1 MIQRIQ
7 TVYLLLAAILL
18 AVCFVFDEG
27 MLPGG
32 LTLCL
37 AVFSVID
44 IFLFRNRVL
53 QARVCLALMLAGIVY
68 YIFMAVNQPAMGWY
82 SALPLVAILMLFLA
96 RKAILKD
103 EKLVRSLDRI
113 R

>member
-7 TVYLLLAAILL
+7 SVYLLLAAVLL
-18 AVCFVFDEG
+18 VVCFVFDEN
-27 MLPGG
+27 MRPSG

-37 AVFSVID
+37 AVFSLID
-44 IFLFRNRVL
+44 IFLFKNRNL
-53 QARVCLALMLAGIVY
+53 QARVCLSVMLAGIAY
-68 YIFMAVNQPAMGWY
+68 YIFMAVNQPIIGWY
-82 SALPLVAILMLFLA
+82 SVLPMVAVFLLFLA
-96 RKAILKD
+96 RKRILKD

>member
-7 TVYLLLAAILL
+7 TVFFLLAAILL
-18 AVCFVFDEG
+18 TVCFVFDEG
-27 MLPGG
+27 MRSSG

-37 AVFSVID
+37 AVVSVID
-44 IFLFRNRVL
+44 IFLYKNRIL
-53 QARVCLALMLAGIVY
+53 QARICLAVMFAGVAY
-68 YIFMAVNQPAMGWY
+68 YIFMAVKQPVMGWY
-82 SALPLVAILMLFLA
+82 SALPMLAVLMLFLA
-96 RKAILKD
+96 RKRILKD

>member
-7 TVYLLLAAILL
+7 SVYLLLAAVLL
-18 AVCFVFDEG
+18 VVCFLFDEG
-27 MLPGG
+27 MQPSG

-37 AVFSVID
+37 AVVSLVD
-44 IFLFRNRVL
+44 IFLFKNRNL
-53 QARVCLALMLAGIVY
+53 QARICLAVMFAGIVY
-68 YIFMAVNQPAMGWY
+68 YIFMAVKQPIIGWY
-82 SALPLVAILMLFLA
+82 SALPMAAVLLHFLA
-96 RKAILKD
+96 RKRILMD